1 MTLQLVLS
9 PEQRRL
15 LTDGV
20 HKAHLRCV
28 CALCGVCVH
37 CVIVVCVCIC
47 GVCTVWCVCVWCVC
61 VCVVCVCALCGVR
74 VCTVVCVCALW
85 CVCVHCVIVV
95 CVCICG
101 VCMHCVLALS
111 KFKYSESVTVN
122 RLSCALPSSDRS
134 NRVTTKTCVYI
145 NLNVGMCALCGVG
158 LLCGPPL

>member
-28 CALCGVCVH
+28 CALCGVCV
-37 CVIVVCVCIC
+37 
-47 GVCTVWCVCVWCVC
+47 CTV
-61 VCVVCVCALCGVR
+61 
-74 VCTVVCVCALW
+74 W

-101 VCMHCVLALS
+101 VCVHCVLALS

-122 RLSCALPSSDRS
+122 RLSCALPSSDCS

-158 LLCGPPL
+158 LLCGPPLWPSLQVLLPWHQDTSEGHLPFWAESHSQRHQDGHWGVSS

>member
-1 MTLQLVLS
+1 MGLALTQWVYVNGQPLPTIKPSFFPLPPPPPPSSLPSSLAEGHSCTLAKTAMTLQLVLS

-37 CVIVVCVCIC
+37 CVIVVF
-47 GVCTVWCVCVWCVC
+47 
-61 VCVVCVCALCGVR
+61 
-74 VCTVVCVCALW
+74 
-85 CVCVHCVIVV
+85 
-95 CVCICG
+95 VCICG